1 MIKVSYMNN
10 NVSEFGKE
18 VGLLH
23 EMAITGRKVGAGV
36 TTYSFLAS
44 NELWLGRFSNL
55 SRHLSVVVKNKITTN
70 KVDCKAVGKLA
81 QDITVIA
88 GCCVTCGIANGEHR
102 ERALPLFVSQDIIE
116 GHKKEVA
123 KATNETELNTLDRA
137 FHEKLYGYFYEWLE
151 AKLSGLGIHPAEV
164 AEFFPQYEYSDNRP
178 WGTYPNKGWFVSKNE
193 CSDPEHLTGAI
204 ELIARQRNVL
214 GVLESL

>member
-1 MIKVSYMNN
+1 MKN

-44 NELWLGRFSNL
+44 NEVWFRRFSNL
-55 SRHLSVVVKNKITTN
+55 SRHLSVLVNNKITTN
-70 KVDCKAVGKLA
+70 KVDSEAANKLV

-88 GCCVTCGIANGEHR
+88 GYCLTCGIANGEHR

-116 GHKKEVA
+116 GYKREVA
-123 KATNETELNTLDRA
+123 QAADETEQSALAQA

-151 AKLSGLGIHPAEV
+151 TRLGSLGIHPGEV
-164 AEFFPQYEYSDNRP
+164 AEFFPQYYYCDNRP
-178 WGTYPNKGWFVSKNE
+178 WGTYPNKGWLVSKHE
-193 CSDPEHLTGAI
+193 CCGPEHLTEAI
-204 ELIARQRNVL
+204 EMIVRQRNVL
-214 GVLESL
+214 GVLENL